1 MSSFG
6 SIFFGS
12 GIGVIKGGSPD
23 FYSRAIEAIKTAK
36 DDKYTK
42 GAWASILKGS
52 ATKNELDYLGL
63 TELLVGNESISK
75 QELLNLVKDKDIASF
90 MTVKSIPKDKMN
102 PMWKPYSLGGE
113 HQEHI
118 VFQFKKF
125 KEIENPFLREPEKQ
139 KNKIKLVEY
148 GEPEFK
154 SEHFGEEYGT
164 NNFAWARTQVGFDV
178 DSSPKYDDLDSE
190 VSELFDNTLIIDEIQ
205 SDWIQKGQDQGFASD
220 WTIIKGSDVTK
231 EFIEENFGNIYELK
245 ISKYATVK
253 QTLEKTGLQSNKVL
267 YMKPSAAKSLNPQVV
282 SRIDDDRYYT
292 FDTKNLNS
300 RGFDTEELAKS
311 YVKREAVPDLPL
323 KDSKKYVELVLNEM
337 IRKAV
342 KDGRDSIA
350 ITNGQIQ
357 YNRYEAMG
365 DEERQGLK
373 KFYDTFVYDQLNKI
387 AKNYGVELERI
398 DIGKEGEKP
407 LSEDPYEM
415 QMKVMHATQNK
426 YILQKVDS
434 ELLAELVVMHGI
446 PAHASMYSDDG
457 RGQGADYLHNIIL
470 HHGSKSHYVWVKE
483 PLQSIEEATK
493 TVSDENLSAATT
505 QKLKSDVKKI
515 SWEMPIVPVEDV
527 EKFMKENP
535 NILEDGGLDVTIAE
549 PDNPTDK
556 SFYAIYLSNWKG
568 KGIDLSYPQ
577 DAEQLIKMKLPKK
590 LQKKK
595 LSESQKLTK
604 VEQQTQRM
612 FG

>member
-1 MSSFG
+1 M
-6 SIFFGS
+6 
-12 GIGVIKGGSPD
+12 V
-23 FYSRAIEAIKTAK
+23 
-36 DDKYTK
+36 
-42 GAWASILKGS
+42 
-52 ATKNELDYLGL
+52 
-63 TELLVGNESISK
+63 
-75 QELLNLVKDKDIASF
+75 
-90 MTVKSIPKDKMN
+90 
-102 PMWKPYSLGGE
+102 
-113 HQEHI
+113 
-118 VFQFKKF
+118 
-125 KEIENPFLREPEKQ
+125 
-139 KNKIKLVEY
+139 
-148 GEPEFK
+148 
-154 SEHFGEEYGT
+154 
-164 NNFAWARTQVGFDV
+164 
-178 DSSPKYDDLDSE
+178 
-190 VSELFDNTLIIDEIQ
+190 
-205 SDWIQKGQDQGFASD
+205 
-220 WTIIKGSDVTK
+220 
-231 EFIEENFGNIYELK
+231 
-245 ISKYATVK
+245 
-253 QTLEKTGLQSNKVL
+253 
-267 YMKPSAAKSLNPQVV
+267 
-282 SRIDDDRYYT
+282 
-292 FDTKNLNS
+292 
-300 RGFDTEELAKS
+300 
-311 YVKREAVPDLPL
+311 
-323 KDSKKYVELVLNEM
+323 
-337 IRKAV
+337 RKAV

-365 DEERQGLK
+365 AEERQGLK

-556 SFYAIYLSNWKG
+556 SFYPIYLSNWKG